1 MYNHF
6 NKTLWKK
13 VDLYGREKMRKD
25 VETLKSLG
33 RSHRK
38 RRDVF
43 SQQQQFTMQQEGYKD
58 KRRNEK
64 LFQICLQNYNN
75 EAMLKNLKKA
85 LDKKSD
91 YMMSPNE
98 VDELAHYMMQSGGG
112 CSALEHDI
120 AWIPLR

>member
-1 MYNHF
+1 
-6 NKTLWKK
+6 
-13 VDLYGREKMRKD
+13 MRKD

-38 RRDVF
+38 RRNVF

-64 LFQICLQNYNN
+64 LFQICLQNYNDG
-75 EAMLKNLKKA
+75 AMLKNLKKA
-85 LDKKSD
+85 LNKKSD
-91 YMMSPNE
+91 YWMSPNE
-98 VDELAHYMMQSGGG
+98 VDKLADYMMQSGGG
-112 CSALEHDI
+112 CPALGHDI